1 MVKKI
6 ALFCLLFSNVV
17 AFAQD
22 STSYELQR
30 AKVNQL
36 LANRSAKFGQYDE
49 SLNSKTG
56 IFGLQTKKDIRN
68 SNEILREIAI
78 TDNDIFTELKVLMDY
93 KDLQVEQVKSTV
105 NNNSERIENY
115 RKTIKE
121 LQQQN
126 EVLTKASDSAD
137 NKQGILIFLLSLSL
151 IAVAILGYLFYRKR
165 QTLKSYEKTSI

>member
-1 MVKKI
+1 MIKKI

-126 EVLTKASDSAD
+126 EALTKASDNAD

-151 IAVAILGYLFYRKR
+151 IAVAILGYLFYRNH